1 MRLLTQHILV
11 MFLLVGIEVEDQT
24 TSPTALPKLF
34 PASHS
39 SGRLGDQSGPLDKG
53 HDSSLRLSAR
63 LLGTGNLVA
72 FGSWEIFP
80 DAPPDTAYS
89 D

>member
-1 MRLLTQHILV
+1 MGLV
-11 MFLLVGIEVEDQT
+11 VWFE
-24 TSPTALPKLF
+24 
-34 PASHS
+34 
-39 SGRLGDQSGPLDKG
+39 
-53 HDSSLRLSAR
+53 SSLRLSAR

-89 D
+89 GDVPSCRYRGGGVAEASVEDLYSARYAL